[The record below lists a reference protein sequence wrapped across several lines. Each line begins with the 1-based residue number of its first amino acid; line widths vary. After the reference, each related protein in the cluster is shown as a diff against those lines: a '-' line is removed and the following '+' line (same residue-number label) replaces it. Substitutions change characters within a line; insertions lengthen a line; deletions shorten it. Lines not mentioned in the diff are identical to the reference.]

1 MVRIQERASLYGR
14 AIYRGNSCRPGARI
28 SRLVEDPLDR
38 EKVKMILGVLAL
50 LSKLNFACPS
60 GPIGFAH
67 HAF

>member
-1 MVRIQERASLYGR
+1 M
-14 AIYRGNSCRPGARI
+14 